1 MRPENNLKA
10 DLSKITREPQ
20 LTHGKDNSGQQLSD
34 ADFIRELVV
43 GIIFSIAVV
52 AVIATIFIVR
62 YLVDKQ

>member
-10 DLSKITREPQ
+10 DTSITHGTP
-20 LTHGKDNSGQQLSD
+20 LTRGKDNSGQQLSD
-34 ADFIRELVV
+34 ADFIRDLVTC
-43 GIIFSIAVV
+43 IIFSLAVV